1 MRKFCGLLCSAV
13 FVSCALAGR
22 PPAPRPTAPSF
33 RLQYAPRISAPSGYT
48 VLRRSTN
55 GAGTLYSVDLPSDD
69 GAAYA
74 AGAGVQL
81 LDLAGSPA
89 EAGDAYGELLGE
101 DAAAAYAIQVPAR
114 AEALLDWLWRCSLRQ
129 HTPPDLLQEL
139 EAMDAGGARAGV
151 ANLTAKAIR
160 TIVSATLPADLW
172 NIEALI
178 EGEAARHA
186 GNPACAAPPAAP
198 RSEGGRAAAAAAAAA
213 AVAAA
218 AAAWKG
224 AGHCDFFGVW
234 GSLVE
239 DGRLLTSRNL
249 DIE

>member
-1 MRKFCGLLCSAV
+1 MRKFCGLLCVTCAV
-13 FVSCALAGR
+13 AGHGR
-22 PPAPRPTAPSF
+22 PPAPRPAAPSF
-33 RLQYAPRISAPSGYT
+33 RLQYAPRIAAPSGYT
-48 VLRRSTN
+48 VLRRSSN
-55 GAGTLYSVDLPSDD
+55 GAGTLYSVDLPDD

-89 EAGDAYGELLGE
+89 EAGDAYGELLGK
-101 DAAAAYAIQVPAR
+101 DAAAAYKIQVPAS
-114 AEALLDWLWRCSLRQ
+114 AEPLLDWLWRCSLRP
-129 HTPPDLLQEL
+129 HTPADLLQEL

-151 ANLTAKAIR
+151 ANLTAMAIR
-160 TIVSATLPADLW
+160 TVVSATLPADAW
-172 NIEALI
+172 NIEALV

-198 RSEGGRAAAAAAAAA
+198 PSEGGR
-213 AVAAA
+213 AAA

-234 GSLVE
+234 GTLVE